1 MNEEIHDRFYDDIDG
16 NKHFNST
23 QLVERY
29 RCEGNGALCD
39 MDCEN
44 CEFYKKC
51 YTKEPCPYC
60 HGKKDLLKKVN
71 GFGVYIYENNLGLYF
86 ECSEGEADDDVKI
99 NYCPM
104 CGRKFEDVCRVE

>member
-44 CEFYKKC
+44 CEFYKKF

-60 HGKKDLLKKVN
+60 RTDIDVESIPVDKSTSLTLLHTTMMIVMTVER
-71 GFGVYIYENNLGLYF
+71 FIGV
-86 ECSEGEADDDVKI
+86 SEVKI
-99 NYCPM
+99 HYCPM
-104 CGRKFEDVCRVE
+104 CGRKLEDV

>member
-44 CEFYKKC
+44 CEFYKKF

-60 HGKKDLLKKVN
+60 SINDSDLEEVVSCLDMICNEQDKFILLVKKGTIEYPKLFRQK
-71 GFGVYIYENNLGLYF
+71 
-86 ECSEGEADDDVKI
+86 
-99 NYCPM
+99 
-104 CGRKFEDVCRVE
+104 